1 MSGVTT
7 PRIWTIGHSN
17 RTLEEFTD
25 LLKENSIKQVLDVR
39 KLAGSDKFPHFNS
52 DVLTES
58 LDAMGIKLWKLEPL
72 DGRRTVSKEIPFE
85 VNAWWENRSFHN
97 YADHA
102 LSQEFTEA
110 LTELRDAGSSQHTA
124 VMCSEA
130 VWWRCHRRIISDHLL
145 AHHVHVLHIMGPGKT
160 VNAQLSAGAVLDE
173 NTAVRYPK
181 HD

>member
-72 DGRRTVSKEIPFE
+72 DGRRSKQG
-85 VNAWWENRSFHN
+85 NS
-97 YADHA
+97 
-102 LSQEFTEA
+102 L
-110 LTELRDAGSSQHTA
+110 
-124 VMCSEA
+124 
-130 VWWRCHRRIISDHLL
+130 
-145 AHHVHVLHIMGPGKT
+145 
-160 VNAQLSAGAVLDE
+160 
-173 NTAVRYPK
+173 
-181 HD
+181 